1 MSGVRKSAGDNMY
14 KVLVE
19 YTLYAPSEN
28 QLFDYL
34 TVSNIFEGH
43 QSAAVVQYTKLV
55 PEDYE
60 HVNYPDL
67 YTGLLRPSGREL
79 Y

>member
-28 QLFDYL
+28 QLVAFVHHNGPTQTGIYSDVFAL
-34 TVSNIFEGH
+34 REKGCEAMFE
-43 QSAAVVQYTKLV
+43 
-55 PEDYE
+55 
-60 HVNYPDL
+60 
-67 YTGLLRPSGREL
+67 
-79 Y
+79 